1 MLRRVPIVRCLYEP
15 PWVLAKRAREE
26 MERENAYLRQTAG
39 PTPMLLDGRRYTGAT
54 AYLQGRT
61 DVARQSLQPVVRTP
75 GTATPQLEGEEGGR
89 GRGEGPA
96 TEAAEAAGV
105 AGAAGQ
111 QQEDHSESART
122 EGGGEAMP
130 TPGGRPPMP
139 VRPLAAAGAAGAA
152 AAGGGGAGC
161 VDDDAEHRPTI
172 ATSYEL
178 GAAVVREIRV
188 TTPARST
195 RRPEDDKRALKQ

>member
-1 MLRRVPIVRCLYEP
+1 MFTQTRPRRMRNSSSIKALVTMGNMREQKPSVLQRVPIVRCLYEP

-75 GTATPQLEGEEGGR
+75 GTATPQLEGE
-89 GRGEGPA
+89 A
-96 TEAAEAAGV
+96 
-105 AGAAGQ
+105 
-111 QQEDHSESART
+111 D
-122 EGGGEAMP
+122 
-130 TPGGRPPMP
+130 
-139 VRPLAAAGAAGAA
+139 
-152 AAGGGGAGC
+152 
-161 VDDDAEHRPTI
+161 HRPTT

>member
-1 MLRRVPIVRCLYEP
+1 
-15 PWVLAKRAREE
+15 
-26 MERENAYLRQTAG
+26 MERENAYLRRTAG

-54 AYLQGRT
+54 AHLQGRT

-75 GTATPQLEGEEGGR
+75 GTTTKQLEGEE
-89 GRGEGPA
+89 RGEGGGSA
-96 TEAAEAAGV
+96 TEAVEAAGV

-111 QQEDHSESART
+111 QQEDDSEFART

-130 TPGGRPPMP
+130 TLGGRPPMP
-139 VRPLAAAGAAGAA
+139 VRPLAAAAA
-152 AAGGGGAGC
+152 AAGGGGGGGGAGC
-161 VDDDAEHRPTI
+161 MDDDADNRPTT
-172 ATSYEL
+172 ATSFEL

-195 RRPEDDKRALKQ
+195 RRPEDDKALKK